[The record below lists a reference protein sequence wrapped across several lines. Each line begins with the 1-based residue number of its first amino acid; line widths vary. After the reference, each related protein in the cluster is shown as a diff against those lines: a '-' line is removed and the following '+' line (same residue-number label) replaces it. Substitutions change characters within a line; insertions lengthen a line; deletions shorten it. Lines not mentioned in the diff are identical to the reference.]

1 MCEKTVEW
9 NLGFARDEVV
19 AGLKKLLNEARYM
32 YTHTETN
39 AETCF
44 QVTLPE
50 GSLQL
55 SVLPL
60 PSHHSPFNPHVF
72 FHRTLLV
79 MTFTG
84 AEVQD
89 EETFMRRLTLT
100 FLRAG
105 G

>member
-1 MCEKTVEW
+1 MREKTVEW
-9 NLGFARDEVV
+9 NLGFARQEVI
-19 AGLKKLLNEARYM
+19 AGLKKLLREARYM
-32 YTHTETN
+32 YTQTETN
-39 AETCF
+39 AETGF
-44 QVTLPE
+44 QVTFPE

-55 SVLPL
+55 RVLPL
-60 PSHHSPFNPHVF
+60 PSHNSPFNRHVF

-89 EETFMRRLTLT
+89 EKAFMRHLTLT

>member
-1 MCEKTVEW
+1 MREKTVEW
-9 NLGFARDEVV
+9 NLGFARDDVIV
-19 AGLKKLLNEARYM
+19 GLKKLLREARYT
-32 YTHTETN
+32 YIHTETN
-39 AETCF
+39 AETGF
-44 QVTLPE
+44 QVTFPE

-60 PSHHSPFNPHVF
+60 PSHNSPFNPHVF
-72 FHRTLLV
+72 FRRTLLV

-84 AEVQD
+84 AGVQD
-89 EETFMRRLTLT
+89 EEAFMRRLTLT

>member
-1 MCEKTVEW
+1 MREKTVEW
-9 NLGFARDEVV
+9 NLGFTRDEVIT
-19 AGLKKLLNEARYM
+19 GLKKLLREARYT
-32 YTHTETN
+32 YTQTETN
-39 AETCF
+39 AEMGF
-44 QVTLPE
+44 QVTLSG

-60 PSHHSPFNPHVF
+60 PSHNSPFNPHVF
-72 FHRTLLV
+72 VHRTLLV

-84 AEVQD
+84 AGMQD
-89 EETFMRRLTLT
+89 EEAFLRRLTLT